1 MDTPEPPFNIGSR
14 EESTTLDLKNGR
26 IMSEQKG
33 SGAGFAFWNRALAKG
48 SEAWNIDL
56 RNRIVTP
63 GPPGSTTQPVYQ
75 QYYRRMPALIL
86 RTALD
91 RALTLRWVGED
102 NFRGRKHNV
111 ITYAQNDGNQV
122 ALYFDAQN
130 NLLSKYELL
139 FIDALNGEDVSEIEF
154 ADYQA
159 FGPLKFPTVW
169 RNRLAGDTA
178 SDMKVSDVAVNTKLE
193 DKAFEIP
200 EGLEKAPTPP
210 QGQPITVS
218 KLADDVVLVRDTGG
232 GNYNVLAVGFKDH
245 ILVVEAPQN
254 SVATE
259 TALARIK
266 EAIPGKPIK
275 YVAITHHHSD
285 HSGGLRTFIAEGAT
299 VVTTPGNRRF
309 VEVMAASR
317 QNDRL
322 SRSPRKPIIETI
334 EGKKR
339 VFTDGEQV
347 VELHDIGPN
356 PHAKE
361 MVVAYLP
368 KHKILFQGD
377 LFNPPIEGPVGAAQD
392 GTVHFSEQVKKLGFT
407 VDKLIGV
414 HGRDATIAELQKS
427 IEERVAM
434 DRRGSSPAGAS
445 RTQ

>member
-1 MDTPEPPFNIGSR
+1 MNRRSVPLLAALVCLSLAGLAYAADTAVKNSYDKARKVLDAGVQAVGGPEALQQIENVSFKMRGTFSPRLQMDTPEPPFNIGSR

-111 ITYAQNDGNQV
+111 ITYAQTDGNQV
-122 ALYFDAQN
+122 ALYFDAQS

-154 ADYQA
+154 ADYQT

-178 SDMKVSDVAVNTKLE
+178 SDMKVSDVAVNTKLD

-218 KLADDVVLVRDTGG
+218 RLADDVVLVRDTGG

-254 SVATE
+254 SGATE
-259 TALARIK
+259 AALARIK
-266 EAIPGKPIK
+266 EALPAKPIK
-275 YVAITHHHSD
+275 YVA
-285 HSGGLRTFIAEGAT
+285 
-299 VVTTPGNRRF
+299 
-309 VEVMAASR
+309 
-317 QNDRL
+317 
-322 SRSPRKPIIETI
+322 
-334 EGKKR
+334 
-339 VFTDGEQV
+339 
-347 VELHDIGPN
+347 
-356 PHAKE
+356 
-361 MVVAYLP
+361 
-368 KHKILFQGD
+368 
-377 LFNPPIEGPVGAAQD
+377 
-392 GTVHFSEQVKKLGFT
+392 
-407 VDKLIGV
+407 
-414 HGRDATIAELQKS
+414 
-427 IEERVAM
+427 
-434 DRRGSSPAGAS
+434 
-445 RTQ
+445 